1 MKNVIAVD
9 LSLRSTGIT
18 YFRNG
23 KLTKYTIID
32 FKPPCNDETLLI
44 ANSEAIADFVE
55 ECAKTGIDIMAF
67 ERFSFGASSGEKDL
81 IYSNYWMTR
90 VELFRRGLSL
100 SFPITDISVNTWRS
114 PLFNKAE
121 RTELKEAA
129 ARYKN
134 EKIPTKGL
142 KGTARKEALAKN
154 KDLATASCIKTAT
167 VKKLPDNI
175 REEFEEFIRKTKRS
189 DTQIFDLTDSFFL
202 GVYMLG
208 R

>member
-1 MKNVIAVD
+1 MKNVVAMD
-9 LSLRSTGIT
+9 LSLRSSGLT

-23 KLTKYTIID
+23 KLTKYDIVD
-32 FKPPCNDETLLI
+32 FKPPLNHEALLI

-55 ECAKTGIDIMAF
+55 KCFPTGIDVLAI
-67 ERFSFGASSGEKDL
+67 ERFSFGACSGEKDML
-81 IYSNYWMTR
+81 YSGYWAVRM
-90 VELFRRGLSL
+90 ELFRRGLSL

-167 VKKLPDNI
+167 VKKLPDDI
-175 REEFEEFIRKTKRS
+175 REEFDEFIRKTKRS

>member
-32 FKPPCNDETLLI
+32 FKPPCNDEALFI
-44 ANSEAIADFVE
+44 ANSEAIAGFVE
-55 ECAKTGIDIMAF
+55 ECSRTGIDILAF
-67 ERFSFGASSGEKDL
+67 ERFSFGASSGEKDA
-81 IYSNYWMTR
+81 IFGNYWAVR
-90 VELFRRGLSL
+90 IELFRRGISL

-129 ARYKN
+129 LRYKA
-134 EKIPTKGL
+134 EKVATKGL
-142 KGTARKEALAKN
+142 KGQERKEALAKN

-167 VKKLPDNI
+167 VKKLPDDI
-175 REEFEEFIRKTKRS
+175 RAEFEEFIRKTGRG
-189 DTQIFDLTDSFFL
+189 DTQIFDLTDSYFL